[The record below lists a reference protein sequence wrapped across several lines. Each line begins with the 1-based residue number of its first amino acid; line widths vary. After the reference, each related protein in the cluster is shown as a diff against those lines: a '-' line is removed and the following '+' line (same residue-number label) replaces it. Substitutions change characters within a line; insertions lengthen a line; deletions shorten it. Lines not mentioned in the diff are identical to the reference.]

1 MDSQFNSLI
10 QSYSSN
16 FVQYKVTGNQS
27 YQNGYTAAQQGLD
40 SIISELQAEVKSGKA
55 QIADFYK
62 SGVEQTVK
70 SLDAKNRKLQR
81 GIITEKDEIA
91 AAKIRNEKPALSP
104 VPPTVSTVQYIAI
117 GVLGAAI
124 VGLSMM

>member
-27 YQNGYTAAQQGLD
+27 YQNAYTAAQQGLD
-40 SIISELQAEVKSGKA
+40 SVINELQAEVNSGKA

-62 SGVEQTVK
+62 SGVEQK
-70 SLDAKNRKLQR
+70 IQSIDAKNRKLQR

-91 AAKIRNEKPALSP
+91 AAKIRNQQPASP
-104 VPPTVSTVQYIAI
+104 PTSSTVSTSQYIAI

-124 VGLSMM
+124 VGLSLM